1 MANRIVVYIIPEH
14 LPIVIKYKGE
24 MVTSV
29 EASGRS
35 QMMIKVI
42 PTGDKIGHH
51 MSLDEM
57 HPEELSSISMFPLS
71 SAWPGSTREKIFD
84 GPGWKDSHQGD
95 DTQGKEEEQ
104 FC

>member
-35 QMMIKVI
+35 QMIIKVI

-57 HPEELSSISMFPLS
+57 HPEELSSISVVS
-71 SAWPGSTREKIFD
+71 SQQCMAWVYS
-84 GPGWKDSHQGD
+84 
-95 DTQGKEEEQ
+95 
-104 FC
+104 